1 MPSVFLF
8 GSAAR
13 ARIKEKRTAECPGYE
28 RELSDHSAS
37 IGMYDYGQ
45 TVPIAMCVFLVS
57 SRATVFFWSRT
68 DRGALCGGAN
78 GGPGQDVK
86 LPPAH
91 PSTPRLIKEPCCSQR
106 QHEDTRQGCVVNKSA
121 GLSRWLCIRSCGYGV
136 GTPFWAPAHF
146 IMERKM
152 FSE

>member
-1 MPSVFLF
+1 MFSYLVRPRGPNQRKTNRGVSRVR
-8 GSAAR
+8 AR
-13 ARIKEKRTAECPGYE
+13 AVRPFCEYRDVRLWTN
-28 RELSDHSAS
+28 RSHSD
-37 IGMYDYGQ
+37 
-45 TVPIAMCVFLVS
+45 VCVLGEQSRS
-57 SRATVFFWSRT
+57 SFFFWSRT

-106 QHEDTRQGCVVNKSA
+106 QHEDTLQGCVVNKSA
-121 GLSRWLCIRSCGYGV
+121 GLSRRLCIRSCGYGV
-136 GTPFWAPAHF
+136 GTPFWVPAHV

>member
-1 MPSVFLF
+1 MAHVSCL
-8 GSAAR
+8 S
-13 ARIKEKRTAECPGYE
+13 TA
-28 RELSDHSAS
+28 
-37 IGMYDYGQ
+37 
-45 TVPIAMCVFLVS
+45 VPIAMCVFLVS
-57 SRATVFFWSRT
+57 SRTTVFFWSRT

-91 PSTPRLIKEPCCSQR
+91 PSTPQLIKEPRCSQR
-106 QHEDTRQGCVVNKSA
+106 QHEDTLHGCVVNKSA

-136 GTPFWAPAHF
+136 GTPFWVPAHV

-152 FSE
+152 FSELITAEAIMISFDSRSRDVCRVLDPTRRATYW

>member
-1 MPSVFLF
+1 MAHVSCL
-8 GSAAR
+8 S
-13 ARIKEKRTAECPGYE
+13 TA
-28 RELSDHSAS
+28 
-37 IGMYDYGQ
+37 
-45 TVPIAMCVFLVS
+45 VPIAMCVFLVS

-78 GGPGQDVK
+78 GCPGQDVK

-91 PSTPRLIKEPCCSQR
+91 PSTPRLIKEPRCSQR
-106 QHEDTRQGCVVNKSA
+106 QHEDTLQGCVVNKSA

-136 GTPFWAPAHF
+136 GTPFWVPAHV

-152 FSE
+152 FSEWPARLQELKALEGDRLGH